1 MPTGHQTGLRSLGLT
16 AWHSAGSP
24 CFMRGSRSRRDR
36 SWRTLWQRLKDSV
49 TAVFQGR
56 REPALSMKPAAQVRP
71 APRGI
76 QPLALAPAARP
87 RSRSGLALRPTEP
100 RSELQI
106 QSDAPALEGAVV
118 APGTATVM
126 ALDIE
131 SWLLGDDPA
140 EAQTAACTPQEIAQE
155 YARHVGSKLA
165 EDLAQDVK
173 PPTPNGSAKPRHTV
187 MDRPRR

>member
-16 AWHSAGSP
+16 AWHWAGSP
-24 CFMRGSRSRRDR
+24 CFMRGSRRNR
-36 SWRTLWQRLKDSV
+36 SWRTLWQRLRDSV

-56 REPALSMKPAAQVRP
+56 RERALSVKPAAQVRP

-76 QPLALAPAARP
+76 QPLALAPVART
-87 RSRSGLALRPTEP
+87 RSGLALRPSEP
-100 RSELQI
+100 RSEPQI
-106 QSDAPALEGAVV
+106 QSDAPELEGAVV

-140 EAQTAACTPQEIAQE
+140 EARTAACTPQEIAQE

-173 PPTPNGSAKPRHTV
+173 PLTPNGSAKPRHTV